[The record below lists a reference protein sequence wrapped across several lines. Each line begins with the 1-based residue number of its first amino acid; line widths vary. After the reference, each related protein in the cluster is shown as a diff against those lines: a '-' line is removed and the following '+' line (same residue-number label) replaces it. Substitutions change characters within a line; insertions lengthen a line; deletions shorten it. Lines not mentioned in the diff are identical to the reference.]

1 MIHETF
7 SMKQTGSQDYARLI
21 TYIHDPA
28 EEIGVTKRPLVL
40 VCPGGAYVYTS
51 AREAEPIALQFAS
64 MGYHS
69 AVLHYSVAPG
79 ATYPVALTEVA
90 ASVKLFREHA
100 EEWHIDPEKILV
112 LGFSAGGHLAAS
124 YGCFWKEDF
133 VAKEVG
139 AADPEVLRPNG
150 MILGYP
156 VITSGEFAHQ
166 GSIENLLGDRYEE
179 LKEKMSLEKQVNAD
193 FPPTFLW
200 HTFAD
205 GSVPVE
211 NSLLLVSALR
221 KAGIPTE
228 FHMYPDGGHGLSLCN
243 EITTSVWGKEFQ
255 PQAETWIGLVRNWLK
270 YHYPLTTEFRDDF
283 PW

>member
-1 MIHETF
+1 MIHQTIP
-7 SMKQTGSQDYARLI
+7 MKQTGSQDYARLI
-21 TYIHDPA
+21 TYVHEPSD
-28 EEIGVTKRPLVL
+28 EIGITRRPLVL
-40 VCPGGAYVYTS
+40 ICPGGAYWYTS
-51 AREAEPIALQFAS
+51 PREAEPIALAFAN

-69 AVLHYSVAPG
+69 AVLHYSTHPG
-79 ATYPVALTEVA
+79 AHYPVALTEVA
-90 ASVKLFREHA
+90 ASVKLLREHA
-100 EEWHIDPEKILV
+100 EEWHIDREKILV

-124 YGCFWKEDF
+124 YGCFWKEPF
-133 VAKEVG
+133 VAEEVG
-139 AADPEVLRPNG
+139 VADPEELRPNG

-166 GSIENLLGDRYEE
+166 GSIEALLGDRYEE
-179 LKEKMSLEKQVNAD
+179 MKEQMSLEKRVNGD

-228 FHMYPDGGHGLSLCN
+228 FHMYPDGGHGLSLAN
-243 EITTSVWGKEFQ
+243 ETTISVWGKEFQ
-255 PQAETWIGLVRNWLK
+255 PQAETWIDLVRAWMK